1 MVTLSFLLLDQ
12 PIQSVYLTS
21 LDIYLYIYIYLSINL
36 SDNSSGG
43 GSDIDLLFDFFC
55 LFVCLFIICADI
67 MITRLWLK
75 FNTQQ
80 WKIQHNSSS
89 NKVYMQTS
97 TH

>member
-12 PIQSVYLTS
+12 PIQSVYITS
-21 LDIYLYIYIYLSINL
+21 LDIYLSINL